1 MNGIPTIAWLTLHE
15 SLRRRVLLVALILG
29 LAFLLIFAA
38 GFYAIMSA
46 ASTGGV
52 RSLPSAPQRLVA
64 PAFLTMAGFYAVNF
78 MVILM
83 AVLMPVDTLSGEISS
98 GAIQSLVTK
107 PIRRS
112 DVVLGKWLGFWLI
125 LMAYLLLMCGGVVL
139 IALLAA
145 GYVAPDLVLG
155 IPLLMLEGTLLLSL
169 SIAGGTRL
177 STLTNGVMVF
187 GLYGLAFIGGWV
199 EQVSALLGNS
209 AGSYLGILSSLLIPS
224 EALWHLAAYHMQ
236 PPLIRD
242 LGISPFSSASV
253 PSDAMVLWAVG
264 YTFVVMLFALTQFR
278 ARDL

>member
-1 MNGIPTIAWLTLHE
+1 MNGVLTIAWLTLHE

-29 LAFLLIFAA
+29 LAFLAIFGA
-38 GFYAIMSA
+38 GFYAVTHS
-46 ASTGGV
+46 ASTLGRGVPGG
-52 RSLPSAPQRLVA
+52 PQQLIA
-64 PAFLTMAGFYAVNF
+64 PAFLSMAGMYAVNF

-83 AVLMPVDTLSGEISS
+83 AVLMPVDTLAGEMRS

-112 DVVLGKWLGFWLI
+112 AVVLGKWLGFWLI
-125 LMAYLLLMCGGVVL
+125 LMGYLLLMSGG
-139 IALLAA
+139 IALTAFALSH
-145 GYVAPDLVLG
+145 YIVPDLSTG

-187 GLYGLAFIGGWV
+187 GLYGLAFVGGWV

-209 AGSYLGILSSLLIPS
+209 AGSYLGVLSSLLIPS

-236 PPLIRD
+236 PPIVRD
-242 LGISPFSSASV
+242 LGITPFSPASV
-253 PSDAMVLWAVG
+253 PSDGMVLWSIG
-264 YTFVVMLFALTQFR
+264 YVLVVMTYAVVQFAR
-278 ARDL
+278 CDL

>member
-1 MNGIPTIAWLTLHE
+1 MHGIRTIAWLTLHE
-15 SLRRRVLLVALILG
+15 SLRRRVLLVALVLG

-38 GFYAIMSA
+38 GFYAITNSA
-46 ASTGGV
+46 AQITRGGI
-52 RSLPSAPQRLVA
+52 PAGPQRLVA

-78 MVILM
+78 MVIMM
-83 AVLMPVDTLSGEISS
+83 AVLMPVDTLSGEIRS

-125 LMAYLLLMCGGVVL
+125 LMGYLLLMAGGVVVV
-139 IALLAA
+139 ALLLS
-145 GYVAPDLVLG
+145 GYVVPDLSIG

-209 AGSYLGILSSLLIPS
+209 EGAYLGVLSSLLIPS

-236 PPLIRD
+236 PPIIRD
-242 LGISPFSSASV
+242 LGITPFSPASV
-253 PSDAMVLWAVG
+253 PSDGMVLWAVG
-264 YTFVVMLFALTQFR
+264 YVIVVIAFAVVQFQS
-278 ARDL
+278 RDL

>member
-38 GFYAIMSA
+38 GFYAIMSSA
-46 ASTGGV
+46 NAGNV
-52 RSLPSAPQRLVA
+52 RNLPSAPQRLVA

-125 LMAYLLLMCGGVVL
+125 LMAYLLLMCGGVIL

-145 GYVAPDLVLG
+145 GFVAPDLALG

-253 PSDAMVLWAVG
+253 PSDVMVLWAIG
-264 YTFVVMLFALTQFR
+264 YIVVVMLFALTQFR

>member
-1 MNGIPTIAWLTLHE
+1 M
-15 SLRRRVLLVALILG
+15 LLVAFIMG
-29 LAFLLIFAA
+29 LAFLLIFAG
-38 GFYAIMSA
+38 GFYAITNA
-46 ASTGGV
+46 ASQATRGSIPAG
-52 RSLPSAPQRLVA
+52 PQRLVA

-78 MVILM
+78 LVIMM
-83 AVLMPVDTLSGEISS
+83 AVLMPVDTLSGEMRS

-125 LMAYLLLMCGGVVL
+125 LMGYLLLMVGGVIVVG
-139 IALLAA
+139 LLFS
-145 GYVAPDLVLG
+145 GYIAPDLSIG

-209 AGSYLGILSSLLIPS
+209 AGSYLGVLSSLLIPS

-236 PPLIRD
+236 PPIIRD
-242 LGISPFSSASV
+242 LGITPFSPASV
-253 PSDAMVLWAVG
+253 PSDGMVLWAVG
-264 YTFVVMLFALTQFR
+264 YVIVVMAFAVVQFR
-278 ARDL
+278 GRDL

>member
-1 MNGIPTIAWLTLHE
+1 MNGIPIIAWLTLHE

-29 LAFLLIFAA
+29 AAFILIFGA
-38 GFYAIMSA
+38 GFYAIMSTANA
-46 ASTGGV
+46 ANV
-52 RSLPSAPQRLVA
+52 RGLPSGPQRLVA

-78 MVILM
+78 MVIMM
-83 AVLMPVDTLSGEISS
+83 AVLMPVDTLSGEMRS

-125 LMAYLLLMCGGVVL
+125 LMGYLVLMTGGVVAVGL
-139 IALLAA
+139 IFS
-145 GYVAPDLVLG
+145 GYLAPDLSIG

-199 EQVSALLGNS
+199 EQISALLGNS
-209 AGSYLGILSSLLIPS
+209 AGSYLGVLSSLLIPS
-224 EALWHLAAYHMQ
+224 EALWHLAAYHLQ
-236 PPLIRD
+236 PPIIRD
-242 LGISPFSSASV
+242 LGITPFSPASV
-253 PSDAMVLWAVG
+253 PSDGMVLWSVG
-264 YTFVVMLFALTQFR
+264 YVVVVMLFAVVQFR
-278 ARDL
+278 SRDL